1 MQSKYGKVL
10 TILLIVLIIAIIGI
24 LIFLGAKYYK
34 DYEKAKET
42 QGVIH
47 QFDDHLDNDTNQ
59 NNTPSGG
66 EDITPDIDLNEL
78 IASNNNNGNS
88 GDSSKVTYR
97 GYEVMG
103 KIKIPTTGL
112 ETIILEKVT
121 PSSIE
126 SSVAILYGPGLNK
139 VGNTGIVGHNYRNG
153 QMFSNNKNLSIG
165 DKIYITDK
173 TGTEVA
179 YTITKKYQTSA
190 QDFNYATRDVQGRRE
205 ISLSTCT
212 DDSSGRLIIWAA
224 AD

>member
-78 IASNNNNGNS
+78 IASINITGNS
-88 GDSSKVTYR
+88 GVR
-97 GYEVMG
+97 
-103 KIKIPTTGL
+103 
-112 ETIILEKVT
+112 
-121 PSSIE
+121 
-126 SSVAILYGPGLNK
+126 
-139 VGNTGIVGHNYRNG
+139 
-153 QMFSNNKNLSIG
+153 
-165 DKIYITDK
+165 
-173 TGTEVA
+173 
-179 YTITKKYQTSA
+179 
-190 QDFNYATRDVQGRRE
+190 
-205 ISLSTCT
+205 
-212 DDSSGRLIIWAA
+212 
-224 AD
+224 